1 MTLLMHRQSCLR
13 LRAFA
18 TNSASVSL
26 CSVHSAGLRT
36 QRTLNELP
44 RQCNGKCVI
53 EVLHVLRFSKF
64 CLNTSYILPG
74 IFSIRCHQFTDN
86 CGHKGTYWKIFYFR
100 FCSTGCMV
108 GCMIRIVGQLR
119 MLSVDIRHGAME
131 HTPSCR
137 VLWSRCFQQKPDS
150 TWIVGIVPESYS
162 FYAGTTCA
170 LPYLRSTQR
179 CGTVCLLFTRFPMRP
194 IEIACWVAK
203 LARQPAESQKQDRPA
218 LQRGRSS
225 M

>member
-44 RQCNGKCVI
+44 RQFNGKCVI
-53 EVLHVLRFSKF
+53 KVLRVLRFSKF

-108 GCMIRIVGQLR
+108 GCMIRIVGAIANALCR
-119 MLSVDIRHGAME
+119 HSTWSHGAYSE
-131 HTPSCR
+131 LPSF
-137 VLWSRCFQQKPDS
+137 V
-150 TWIVGIVPESYS
+150 ESL
-162 FYAGTTCA
+162 
-170 LPYLRSTQR
+170 LP
-179 CGTVCLLFTRFPMRP
+179 
-194 IEIACWVAK
+194 AK
-203 LARQPAESQKQDRPA
+203 T
-218 LQRGRSS
+218 
-225 M
+225 